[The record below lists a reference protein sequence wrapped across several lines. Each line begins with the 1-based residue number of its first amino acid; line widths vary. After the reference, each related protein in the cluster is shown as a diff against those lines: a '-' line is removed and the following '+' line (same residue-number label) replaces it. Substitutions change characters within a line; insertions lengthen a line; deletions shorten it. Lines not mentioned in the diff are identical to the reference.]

1 MNDTITTNAKD
12 DTYVLVAEHVARAY
26 HDGVSEVPVLKDVCL
41 KVKRGETLAILG
53 ASGSGKSTL
62 LHALG
67 GLDKLDSGTVQI
79 AGESL
84 SGLSESARGE
94 LRNRHLGF
102 VYQFHHLL
110 AEFSALDNAA
120 MPLFIR
126 RMDRKAARARAQAA
140 LEAIGLGHRLE
151 HLPSQLSGGE
161 RQRTA
166 IARALVTEP
175 DCILADEP
183 TGNLDADTAAQ
194 VFESFLALAH
204 RRGTAIIIVTHDQGL
219 ARRCDRV
226 VRLVEG
232 EIRPVE

>member
-1 MNDTITTNAKD
+1 MNEQNATND
-12 DTYVLVAEHVARAY
+12 SYVLVAEHVARAY
-26 HDGVSEVPVLKDVCL
+26 HDGVNAVPVLKDVCL

-67 GLDKLDSGTVQI
+67 GVDKLDSGTVKI

-126 RMDRKAARARAQAA
+126 RMERKAARVRAQLA

-204 RRGTAIIIVTHDQGL
+204 RRGTAIVIVTHDQAL
-219 ARRCDRV
+219 AKRCDRV
-226 VRLVEG
+226 VRLVDG
-232 EIRPVE
+232 EIHPVDG

>member
-1 MNDTITTNAKD
+1 MNNVQSP
-12 DTYVLVAEHVARAY
+12 VLAAEHVARSY
-26 HDGVSEVPVLKDVCL
+26 RDGAVTVSVLRDVSL
-41 KVKRGETLAILG
+41 TVGRGETVAVLG

-67 GLDKLDSGTVQI
+67 GLDRLDSGKVSI
-79 AGESL
+79 AGEPL
-84 SGLSESARGE
+84 SGLSEAARGV

-110 AEFSALDNAA
+110 AEFTALDNAA

-126 RMDRKAARARAQAA
+126 RLDRAEARRRAGAA

-183 TGNLDADTAAQ
+183 TGNLDSDTAGQ
-194 VFESFLALAH
+194 VFDALIDLAR
-204 RRGTAIIIVTHDQGL
+204 RRGSAIVIVTHDQAL
-219 ARRCDRV
+219 AHRCDRV
-226 VRLVEG
+226 VRLVDG
-232 EIRPVE
+232 VIRPEP